1 MTTRKEL
8 IEAVGARYR
17 DASTNERTKIL
28 DEFVAVS
35 GYHRKHAIRVLGS
48 EPFHDPSSPPRNRLY
63 DEAVRQALIVLW
75 EAGDRVCGKRL
86 KVLIPVLVDAME
98 RHGRL
103 QLEPVVKAKLLQV
116 SAATID
122 RALGDARS
130 RVNGQRKRRTGVG
143 AAIRRSIPVRT
154 FSDWRDPSPGF
165 FEVDMVEH
173 CGGAKTDGDFVHS
186 LVLTDIASGWTE
198 CIAMPVRNQSLVV
211 EAMAI
216 VAAELPFAML
226 GVDTDND
233 SAFMN
238 QTVFD
243 YCKDNGLEQTRS
255 RAYKKNDQAWVE
267 QKNGAIVRRLVGYG
281 RLSGLAATQALAQLY
296 RASRLYVN
304 FFQPSFKLKS
314 KTRDGARVSKT
325 YHAPATP
332 CDRLLASP
340 CVSEAV
346 KSKLKEQ
353 FDRLDPVLLLRDI
366 RAAQQVLSDIA
377 ARGPRDRSPVPAAT
391 DVSTFLDSLAT
402 AWKDG
407 EVRPTHRKQPV
418 TERWWRT
425 RADPFAHA
433 WPVVE
438 GWLSDEPT
446 ATAKEL
452 MDRLAQI
459 VPDAYA
465 GKAQLRTL
473 QRRIKAWRAEKAKDL
488 ILGQLRRATP
498 LPAET

>member
-1 MTTRKEL
+1 MR
-8 IEAVGARYR
+8 
-17 DASTNERTKIL
+17 S
-28 DEFVAVS
+28 
-35 GYHRKHAIRVLGS
+35 
-48 EPFHDPSSPPRNRLY
+48 RNRLY

-86 KVLIPVLVDAME
+86 KVLIPILVYAME
-98 RHGRL
+98 RHVHL
-103 QLEPVVKAKLLQV
+103 QLDPVVKAKLLQV

-122 RALGDARS
+122 RALGDARN
-130 RVNGQRKRRTGVG
+130 RVDGQRKRRTGVG

-154 FSDWRDPSPGF
+154 FSDWRNPPPGF
-165 FEVDMVEH
+165 FEVDLVEH
-173 CGGAKTDGDFVHS
+173 CGGAKTDGDFVHT

-216 VAAELPFAML
+216 AAADLPFAML

-296 RASRLYVN
+296 SASRLCVN

-332 CDRLLASP
+332 CDRLLTSP
-340 CVSEAV
+340 CVSETV
-346 KSKLKEQ
+346 KSKLKAQ
-353 FDRLDPVLLLRDI
+353 FDGLDPVLLLRDI
-366 RAAQQVLSDIA
+366 RSAQQALSDLA
-377 ARGPRDRSPVPAAT
+377 ARGQLVRPTVAAPT
-391 DVSTFLDSLAT
+391 DMPTFLESLAT

-407 EVRPTHRKQPV
+407 EVRPTHRKQPT

-438 GWLSDEPT
+438 GWLINEPT

-459 VPDAYA
+459 VPDVHGRPRFAKLSVCCSTKEKIAPVHPDFRCETNSLSLMGSA
-465 GKAQLRTL
+465 G
-473 QRRIKAWRAEKAKDL
+473 RRLDRLHALWVPRLARAVP
-488 ILGQLRRATP
+488 T
-498 LPAET
+498 TV